1 MTIEEAKALYQ
12 EKDIER
18 LSLIITLHDIG
29 LTGQEVEQYMKL
41 SEGGAAT
48 KQQRLAILNKRR
60 VEVLDEIHVREAQLI
75 RLDNLRRN
83 VQAKA

>member
-1 MTIEEAKALYQ
+1 MTIEEAKELYH
-12 EKDIER
+12 EEDIER

-29 LTGQEVEQYMKL
+29 LTGQEVELYMRL
-41 SEGGAAT
+41 SDGGTAT

-60 VEVLDEIHVREAQLI
+60 VEALDEIHVREAQLI